1 MKELVYSRLFLPAVE
16 RYATNDC
23 IIDGSYAATFGE
35 HAVRVLKLAG
45 AMRAELGI
53 ERGDRF
59 AVLAQ
64 NGHRFMEL
72 HNAGYIGAGVIT
84 PLNVRLS
91 AAEIRSILEDS
102 GARVLFADPRLGSLV
117 DAVVSC
123 GGRLSIPVV
132 ALDDEYEGLVAGGEG
147 TVPPEPDEQDLAALV
162 YTGGTTGLPR
172 GVMRSQRAEMLY
184 VYHTAMSGG
193 VACQRGSTFLHQAPM
208 FHAAAAVSVATAPA
222 FGVRSVVLPGFEPGA
237 CMDAVEKFQVTETVL
252 VPTMMQMLIDHADF
266 SPARLASVRR
276 IGYGA
281 MPMTSVLLDR
291 LHQLLP
297 GVELAQGFG
306 MTEAGALT
314 MLLTEDHG
322 RAELLRS
329 VGRAIPGVALS
340 IQDDAGRQLGSNE
353 IGEVCAQGGNLL
365 DGYWNDEEGTRVAFR
380 GGWYHTGDVGYLDEQ
395 GYLFLVDRLKD
406 MIVTGGEN
414 VYSAEVESVLARHTG
429 VAQVA
434 VIGLPH
440 EKWGEVVHAVV
451 VPKPG
456 ERLEPEEVIAYA
468 REHLASFKVPKSVD
482 VRAEPLP
489 MSAAMKPL
497 KRELRREYA
506 VASGA
511 QPPGKFGEDPLWH

>member
-16 RYATNDC
+16 HYVTNEC
-23 IIDGSYAATFGE
+23 VIDGSYRATFAE
-35 HAVRVLKLAG
+35 HAARVLKLAG
-45 AMRAELGI
+45 AMRSELGI
-53 ERGDRF
+53 QRGDRF

-64 NGHRFMEL
+64 NGHQFMEL
-72 HNAGYIGAGVIT
+72 HNAGYLGAGVIT
-84 PLNVRLS
+84 PLNIRLS
-91 AAEIRSILEDS
+91 PAEIRRILDDS

-117 DAVVSC
+117 EAVANYGERPCV
-123 GGRLSIPVV
+123 RVV
-132 ALDDEYEGLVAGGEG
+132 LLDGDYEGLVAAGEER
-147 TVPPEPDEQDLAALV
+147 VPAEPDEQDLAALV

-208 FHAAAAVSVATAPA
+208 FHAAALVSVATAPA
-222 FGVRSVVLPGFEPGA
+222 FGVRSVVLPGFEPAA
-237 CMDAVEKFQVTETVL
+237 CMDAVETFQVTETVL
-252 VPTMMQMLIDHADF
+252 VPTMMQMLIDHVDF
-266 SPARLASVRR
+266 SPQRLASLRR

-291 LHQLLP
+291 LHELLP
-297 GVELAQGFG
+297 GAELAQGFG

-314 MLLTEDHG
+314 MLQTEDHG
-322 RAELLRS
+322 RPELLRS

-340 IQDDAGRQLGSNE
+340 IRDETGRQLGSNE

-365 DGYWNDEEGTRVAFR
+365 DGYWNDEEATRIAFR
-380 GGWYHTGDVGYLDEQ
+380 GGWYHTGDVGYLDEE

-414 VYSAEVESVLARHTG
+414 VYSVEVESVLARYPG

-440 EKWGEVVHAVV
+440 EKWGEMVHAVV

-456 ERLEPEEVIAYA
+456 ERLDPEEVIAYA
-468 REHLASFKVPKSVD
+468 REHLAGFKVPKSVD
-482 VRAEPLP
+482 VRTEPLP

-506 VASGA
+506 VASGS
-511 QPPGKFGEDPLWH
+511 QPPEKFGEDPLWH

>member
-16 RYATNDC
+16 RYATNEC
-23 IIDGSYAATFGE
+23 VIDGSYVATFAE
-35 HAVRVLKLAG
+35 HAARVLKLSG
-45 AMRAELGI
+45 AMRGELGI
-53 ERGDRF
+53 QRGDRF

-64 NGHRFMEL
+64 NGHRFVEL
-72 HNAGYIGAGVIT
+72 HNAGYLGAGVIT
-84 PLNVRLS
+84 PINFRLTP
-91 AAEIRSILEDS
+91 AEIRRILDDS
-102 GARVLFADPRLGSLV
+102 GARVLFADPRLGSLIE
-117 DAVVSC
+117 AVANH
-123 GGRLSIPVV
+123 GEPLSIPVV
-132 ALDDEYEGLVAGGEG
+132 LLDGAFEELVAAGDE
-147 TVPPEPDEQDLAALV
+147 TVPAEPDEQDLAALV
-162 YTGGTTGLPR
+162 YTGGTTGVPR

-193 VACQRGSTFLHQAPM
+193 VACRRGSTFLHQAPM
-208 FHAAAAVSVATAPA
+208 FHAAAMVSVATAPA

-237 CMDAVEKFQVTETVL
+237 CMDAVATFQVTETVL
-252 VPTMMQMLIDHADF
+252 VPTMMQMLIDHPDF
-266 SPARLASVRR
+266 SPERLASVRR

-314 MLLTEDHG
+314 MLQAEDHAHG
-322 RAELLRS
+322 RLELLRS

-340 IQDDAGRQLGSNE
+340 IQDDAGRQLGSKE

-365 DGYWNDEEGTRVAFR
+365 DGYWNDEEATRIAFR
-380 GGWYHTGDVGYLDEQ
+380 GGWYHTGDVGYLDEE

-414 VYSAEVESVLARHTG
+414 VYSVEVESVLSRHAG
-429 VAQVA
+429 VAQAA

-456 ERLEPEEVIAYA
+456 ERLDPEEVIAYA
-468 REHLASFKVPKSVD
+468 RQHLAAFKVPKSVD
-482 VRAEPLP
+482 VRTEPLP

-506 VASGA
+506 SR
-511 QPPGKFGEDPLWH
+511 